1 MSQPTSKEV
10 ANTMRA
16 IAVLQAKMDD
26 LMDAYRK
33 LRRDRD
39 VLMDKVATFEDVGWE
54 RYLVGKYMIAR
65 DSEGHVSVLPRDN
78 FVEIPMDEDQPE

>member
-26 LMDAYRK
+26 LMDAHRK

-65 DSEGHVSVLPRDN
+65 DSEGLVSVLPRDN